1 MLFRQIAVVAL
12 FFTLVLYGDIQTVN
26 QTEETVVTVSGNA
39 GGTRGGKDVGLGPG
53 ITAELRQHIGPG
65 ADIIGNAVVTTV
77 VQRTKFAK
85 LQASKRKARFVAGVV
100 AFNVIGAEVIFPLA
114 VADQLVV
121 DLRFTFE
128 AQTGIGL
135 IAIF

>member
-1 MLFRQIAVVAL
+1 MLLSQIATVAL
-12 FFTLVLYGDIQTVN
+12 FFTLILYGDIQTIN
-26 QTEETVVTVSGNA
+26 QPEETVVTVGSNA
-39 GGTRGGKDVGLGPG
+39 GGTRGGEDVGLGPG

-65 ADIIGNAVVTTV
+65 TDIIGNAIVTTV

-85 LQASKRKARFVAGVV
+85 LQAGKRQTRFVAGVV